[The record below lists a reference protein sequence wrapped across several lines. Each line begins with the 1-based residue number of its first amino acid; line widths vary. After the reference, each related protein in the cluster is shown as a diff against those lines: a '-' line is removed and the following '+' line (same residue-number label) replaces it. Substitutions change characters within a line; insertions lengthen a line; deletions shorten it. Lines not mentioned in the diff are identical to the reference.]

1 MVRNLVIYMRLAVL
15 TFDAAGGQAVDSN
28 MKRMLEVVPENIH
41 DRSGI
46 FLGSYDEVQKV
57 IDIHK
62 KHGITGK

>member
-1 MVRNLVIYMRLAVL
+1 MCANNEL
-15 TFDAAGGQAVDSN
+15 AGGQAVDSK
-28 MKRMLEVVPENIH
+28 MRRMLTVTPEHIH

-62 KHGITGK
+62 KHGITA